1 MKSLTK
7 LQKSAIFTFIV
18 YLLVLVW
25 VITLKCN
32 MEWPIYVSR
41 MMMGGMSIPERA
53 EWSFCHFRFNGDG
66 PFYSKDAIEDMLVN
80 VVLFLPVG
88 MTLPMAFEK
97 KKYLKAPLAAFGL
110 SLAFEISQFFNTIG
124 GFAYIDLITNTLGA
138 IVGMIVLHFLLKVI
152 KPDVAR
158 VILTVFTVIFG
169 IIVIYG
175 TVNTINNIH
184 IYL

>member
-7 LQKSAIFTFIV
+7 LQKSALGTFLV
-18 YLLVLVW
+18 YTLVLIW
-25 VITLKCN
+25 VISLKCN

-66 PFYSKDAIEDMLVN
+66 PIYSKDAIEDMIVN
-80 VVLFLPVG
+80 VILFLPVG
-88 MTLPMAFEK
+88 MTLPMVFK
-97 KKYLKAPLAAFGL
+97 KRGYLKTPFVAFIL
-110 SLAFEISQFFNTIG
+110 SLAFEMVQFFSTIG

-138 IVGMIVLHFLLKVI
+138 IVGMVILYLLLKVI
-152 KPDVAR
+152 KPDLACK
-158 VILTVFTVIFG
+158 ILCVFQIIFA
-169 IIVIYG
+169 IIVVFG
-175 TVNTINNIH
+175 TINTINNIH